1 MRPSR
6 RIFCFAPTTHTQC
19 LHFVRNARN
28 RQGVCNVLMVC
39 NCCVLVVCACV
50 CDCDCVCDCGPQRAF
65 ATICDGCTD
74 KVLARRM
81 WTYVVMCGFVRA
93 DYGASGRIR
102 FFCETPTTLTS
113 CTSRTTRT
121 KTHCFGASAW
131 RLSAFCSDGGL
142 GEYGGLVSM
151 VSEVSFVESVANL

>member
-39 NCCVLVVCACV
+39 NCFVLVVCACV
-50 CDCDCVCDCGPQRAF
+50 CACVCDCGPQRAF
-65 ATICDGCTD
+65 ATICDGCGLMWSCVDLCGRSKTLMGAEWRSMAYWG
-74 KVLARRM
+74 VPRRM
-81 WTYVVMCGFVRA
+81 TA

-142 GEYGGLVSM
+142 GE
-151 VSEVSFVESVANL
+151 